1 MTTTS
6 RPPVSE
12 TRVVLAD
19 GREVVIRELLP
30 TDEAALVAAV
40 ESADEADLR
49 RRFMGCP
56 PPISAI
62 VERLRQ
68 ADGWHNFAL
77 GAFSADAELVGIA
90 QFDRVDDESSTAEIA
105 IEVANGWQTRG
116 LGTALLER
124 LAECARERGV
134 RRFTATFFAD
144 NAPLRR
150 LLRDFAPLV
159 QPTYEAGE
167 GFLEL
172 DLDRA

>member
-6 RPPVSE
+6 RPPVGE
-12 TRVVLAD
+12 TRIVLAD
-19 GREVVIRELLP
+19 GREVAIRELLP
-30 TDEAALVAAV
+30 TDEAALVTAI

-49 RRFMGCP
+49 RRFMGGP
-56 PPISAI
+56 PPVSAL
-62 VERLRQ
+62 VERLKQ
-68 ADGWHNFAL
+68 ADGWHNFGL
-77 GAFSADAELVGIA
+77 GAFTADGELVGVA
-90 QFDRVDDESSTAEIA
+90 QFDRVDDDSPTAEIA
-105 IEVANGWQTRG
+105 IEVANEWQTQG
-116 LGTALLER
+116 LGTALLQR

-134 RRFTATFFAD
+134 HRFTATFFAD

-159 QPTYEAGE
+159 QPTYEAGQ